1 VIYFAGVVRSRHG
14 SRLVIE
20 GKFAGESPNLA
31 RSIRAFLRSQELFY
45 QGPASEY
52 RSKSEARG
60 HAAMNRAP
68 LWTVIVALSA
78 LAIAGCGSGGGPLTI
93 AITAPGSLAASTTG
107 NLSATVTHDPKA
119 QGVTWSCAPV
129 GFCGTFT
136 LAQTA
141 SGVPTMYTA
150 PPVAP
155 AGGSVTITA
164 TSVTKPTTISTA
176 TIMITGMATQNF
188 TFYLTGESAFV
199 PSDPNSPLPPY
210 PYYSLAGVVQIANTL
225 SAGGVFAVTGGEQDY
240 NDGDSNTSPQPSG
253 DMITGGGL
261 VPNGDGTGTLTLIT
275 DNPNLG
281 VSGTETFAVAFA
293 NPNHALITQFDGSAT
308 SSGSMDLQT
317 STALPSGS
325 FSFVASGTSSD
336 DSGAFPAAYGGVFT
350 VVSGALSGTLDSN
363 LGGAVTP
370 GTPFTASL
378 STPDAFGRGSIN
390 DSTGIATSIN
400 YYVVGP
406 EVFRIVDMDSTTA
419 DTAVGSAYGQ
429 GAVPAFTAAS
439 IGESVFAVENPFTAY
454 AAVGQFKTT
463 GGTHFNGVGDL
474 NELNNGIQLTA
485 QAVHGTY
492 TLASDGYGSMNF
504 NPTYGDVSVFGIYA
518 VDPTLNILDPN
529 SSTDGGGALVAEMD
543 ENLVGTGLLVPQ
555 TDVTVADF
563 SGYYAF
569 GAQGATDADG
579 TFEFDFV
586 GAANVTEPGGSF
598 VGTGELSD
606 PFGALTGVGPTYTG
620 VAFTDAAAPDGAHP
634 GRYTINPLTLSND
647 DFTADI
653 SLTVTA
659 YQASGDQLFW
669 IEVDPDS
676 YFGGSLEAG
685 AIPAGDAKKTAPK
698 IRIQKH

>member
-1 VIYFAGVVRSRHG
+1 
-14 SRLVIE
+14 
-20 GKFAGESPNLA
+20 
-31 RSIRAFLRSQELFY
+31 
-45 QGPASEY
+45 
-52 RSKSEARG
+52 
-60 HAAMNRAP
+60 MNRAT
-68 LWTVIVALSA
+68 LWTVIVALGA
-78 LAIAGCGSGGGPLTI
+78 LGIAGCGSGGGPLTI

-107 NLSATVTHDPKA
+107 NLSATVTHDPKN

-141 SGVPTMYTA
+141 SGAPTMYTA

-164 TSVTKPTTISTA
+164 TSVTIPTRTSTA
-176 TIMITGMATQNF
+176 TIMITGTATQNF
-188 TFYLTGESAFV
+188 TFYLTGEENNFN
-199 PSDPNSPLPPY
+199 DD

-225 SAGGVFAVTGGEQDY
+225 SAGGVYAVTGGEQDY
-240 NDGDSNTSPQPSG
+240 NDGDGTDGISSPQPQG

-293 NPNHALITQFDGSAT
+293 NANHALITQFDGSAT
-308 SSGSMDLQT
+308 SSGSLDLQT

-325 FSFVASGTSSD
+325 FAFVASGTSSD
-336 DSGAFPAAYGGVFT
+336 DNGAFPAAYGGVFT
-350 VVSGALSGTLDSN
+350 VVSGALSGTVDSN

-370 GTPFTASL
+370 DIPFTASL

-390 DSTGIATSIN
+390 NSTGIATSIN

-406 EVFRIVDMDSTTA
+406 EVIRIIDVDSATA

-429 GAVPAFTAAS
+429 GAVPGFSAGS
-439 IGESVFAVENPFTAY
+439 IGESVFSVENPFTAY

-474 NELNNGIQLTA
+474 NELNNGVQLTA

-529 SSTDGGGALVAEMD
+529 ATTDGGGALVAEMD
-543 ENLVGTGLLVPQ
+543 ENLVGTGQLVPQ

-579 TFEFDFV
+579 SFEFDFV

-598 VGTGELSD
+598 VGTGDLSD
-606 PFGALTGVGPTYTG
+606 PFGALTGIGPTYTG
-620 VAFTDAAAPDGAHP
+620 VAFTDAAVPDGAHP

-653 SLTVTA
+653 SLVVTA

-685 AIPAGDAKKTAPK
+685 AIPTGDAKKATAK
-698 IRIQKH
+698 IQIQKH

>member
-1 VIYFAGVVRSRHG
+1 MIYFAGVVRSRHG

-188 TFYLTGESAFV
+188 TFYVTGEENNFA
-199 PSDPNSPLPPY
+199 DD

-240 NDGDSNTSPQPSG
+240 NDGDGPDGIISPQPQG

-293 NPNHALITQFDGSAT
+293 NPNHALITQFDGTAT

-406 EVFRIVDMDSTTA
+406 EVFRIVDVDSATA

-429 GAVPAFTAAS
+429 GAVPGFSAGS
-439 IGESVFAVENPFTAY
+439 IGDSVFAVENPFTAY

-529 SSTDGGGALVAEMD
+529 ATTDGGGALVAEMD

>member
-1 VIYFAGVVRSRHG
+1 M
-14 SRLVIE
+14 SRLRC
-20 GKFAGESPNLA
+20 L
-31 RSIRAFLRSQELFY
+31 
-45 QGPASEY
+45 
-52 RSKSEARG
+52 
-60 HAAMNRAP
+60 
-68 LWTVIVALSA
+68 
-78 LAIAGCGSGGGPLTI
+78 
-93 AITAPGSLAASTTG
+93 
-107 NLSATVTHDPKA
+107 
-119 QGVTWSCAPV
+119 
-129 GFCGTFT
+129 
-136 LAQTA
+136 
-141 SGVPTMYTA
+141 GVPGL
-150 PPVAP
+150 PVVAP
-155 AGGSVTITA
+155 AGGVTITA
-164 TSVTKPTTISTA
+164 TSVTVPTTFATA
-176 TIMITGMATQNF
+176 TIMITGTATQNF
-188 TFYLTGESAFV
+188 TFFVTGEENNFA
-199 PSDPNSPLPPY
+199 DD
-210 PYYSLAGVVQIANTL
+210 PYYSIAGVVQIASTL

-240 NDGDSNTSPQPSG
+240 NDGDGITSPQPQG

-275 DNPNLG
+275 DNSNLG

-293 NPNHALITQFDGSAT
+293 NANHALITQFDGTAT
-308 SSGSMDLQT
+308 SSGSMDLQS

-325 FSFVASGTSSD
+325 FAFVASGTSSD
-336 DSGAFPAAYGGVFT
+336 DSGTFPAAYGGVFT
-350 VVSGALSGTLDSN
+350 ITSGALSGTVDSN

-370 GTPFTASL
+370 GTPFTAAL

-390 DSTGIATSIN
+390 NSTGIATSIN

-406 EVFRIVDMDSTTA
+406 EVFRIVDVDSATS
-419 DTAVGSAYGQ
+419 DNAVGSAYGQ
-429 GAVPAFTAAS
+429 GAAPAFTAGS

-463 GGTHFNGVGDL
+463 AGTHFNGVGDL
-474 NELNNGIQLTA
+474 NELNNGVQLTA
-485 QAVHGTY
+485 QAIHGTY
-492 TLASDGYGSMNF
+492 TLASDGYGSMTF

-529 SSTDGGGALVAEMD
+529 TSTDGGGALVAEMD
-543 ENLVGTGLLVPQ
+543 ENLIGTGQLVPQ

-569 GAQGATDADG
+569 GAQGDTDADG
-579 TFEFDFV
+579 VFEFDFV
-586 GAANVTEPGGSF
+586 GAATVTEPGGSF

-620 VAFTDAAAPDGAHP
+620 VAFTDAAVPDGAHP

-659 YQASGDQLFW
+659 YQASADQLYW

-685 AIPAGDAKKTAPK
+685 AIPAGDAKKATPK
-698 IRIQKH
+698 IQIQKH

>member
-1 VIYFAGVVRSRHG
+1 
-14 SRLVIE
+14 
-20 GKFAGESPNLA
+20 
-31 RSIRAFLRSQELFY
+31 
-45 QGPASEY
+45 
-52 RSKSEARG
+52 
-60 HAAMNRAP
+60 MNRAI
-68 LWTVIVALSA
+68 LGTVIMALCVWG
-78 LAIAGCGSGGGPLTI
+78 IAGCGSGGAPLTI
-93 AITAPGSLAASTTG
+93 AITAPSSLAASSGG
-107 NLSATVTHDPKA
+107 NISATVTHDPTA
-119 QGVTWSCAPV
+119 GGVTWSCAPS

-141 SGVPTMYTA
+141 SGATTVYTA
-150 PPVAP
+150 PPVPP

-164 TSVTKPTTISTA
+164 TSVAIPTHTA
-176 TIMITGMATQNF
+176 TAMIMITGIATQNF
-188 TFYLTGESAFV
+188 AFYLTGEENNFA
-199 PSDPNSPLPPY
+199 DD

-240 NDGDSNTSPQPSG
+240 NDGDGITSPEPQG

-261 VPNGDGTGTLTLIT
+261 VPNGDGTATLTLIT

-281 VSGTETFAVAFA
+281 VGGTETFALAFA
-293 NPNHALITQFDGSAT
+293 NANHALITQFDGTAT

-325 FSFVASGTSSD
+325 FAFVASGTSSD
-336 DSGAFPAAYGGVFT
+336 VNGFFPAAYGGVFT
-350 VVSGALSGTLDSN
+350 ITSGALSGTVDSN
-363 LGGAVTP
+363 LGGTVTP
-370 GTPFTASL
+370 NTPFTASL

-390 DSTGIATSIN
+390 DSTGVATSIN

-406 EVFRIVDMDSTTA
+406 EVFRIVDVDSATA
-419 DTAVGSAYGQ
+419 DTAAGSAYGQ
-429 GAVPAFTAAS
+429 GAVPAFTAGS

-474 NELNNGIQLTA
+474 NELNNAIQLTE
-485 QAVHGTY
+485 QAIHGTY
-492 TLASDGYGSMNF
+492 TLASDGYGSMTF

-529 SSTDGGGALVAEMD
+529 VTTDGGGALVAEMD
-543 ENLVGTGLLVPQ
+543 ENLVGTGQLVPQ

-569 GAQGATDADG
+569 GAQGGTDADG
-579 TFEFDFV
+579 LFEFDFV
-586 GAANVTEPGGSF
+586 GAANVTEPGGSL

-606 PFGALTGVGPTYTG
+606 PFGALTGIGPTYTG
-620 VAFTDAAAPDGAHP
+620 VAFTGAAVPDGAHH

-647 DFTADI
+647 NFTSDI

-659 YQASGDQLFW
+659 YQASADQLYW
-669 IEVDPDS
+669 IEVDQDS

-685 AIPAGDAKKTAPK
+685 AIPAGDAKKPAPK
-698 IRIQKH
+698 IQKH

>member
-1 VIYFAGVVRSRHG
+1 
-14 SRLVIE
+14 
-20 GKFAGESPNLA
+20 
-31 RSIRAFLRSQELFY
+31 
-45 QGPASEY
+45 
-52 RSKSEARG
+52 
-60 HAAMNRAP
+60 MNRAP

-188 TFYLTGESAFV
+188 TFYVTGEENNFA
-199 PSDPNSPLPPY
+199 DD

-240 NDGDSNTSPQPSG
+240 NDGDGPDGIISPQPQG

-293 NPNHALITQFDGSAT
+293 NPNHALITQFDGTAT

-406 EVFRIVDMDSTTA
+406 EVFRIVDVDSATA

-429 GAVPAFTAAS
+429 GAVPGFSAGS
-439 IGESVFAVENPFTAY
+439 IGDSVFAVENPFTAY

-529 SSTDGGGALVAEMD
+529 ATTDGGGALVAEMD

>member
-1 VIYFAGVVRSRHG
+1 
-14 SRLVIE
+14 
-20 GKFAGESPNLA
+20 
-31 RSIRAFLRSQELFY
+31 
-45 QGPASEY
+45 
-52 RSKSEARG
+52 
-60 HAAMNRAP
+60 MNRTA
-68 LWTVIVALSA
+68 LWTVIVALCA
-78 LAIAGCGSGGGPLTI
+78 LGIAGCGSSGSSLTI
-93 AITAPGSLAASTTG
+93 AITAPTSLAASTSA
-107 NLSATVTHDPKA
+107 NLSATVTHDPQA
-119 QGVTWSCAPV
+119 GGVTWSCAPA
-129 GFCGTFT
+129 GFCGIFT
-136 LAQTA
+136 SVQTA
-141 SGVPTMYTA
+141 SNAPTMYTA
-150 PPVAP
+150 PPVPP

-164 TSVTKPTTISTA
+164 TSVTIPTRTATA

-188 TFYLTGESAFV
+188 TFYVTGEEISNLSTA
-199 PSDPNSPLPPY
+199 NNPY

-225 SAGGVFAVTGGEQDY
+225 SADGVFAVTGGEQDY

-281 VSGTETFAVAFA
+281 ISGTETFAVAFA
-293 NPNHALITQFDGSAT
+293 NANHALITQFDGTAT

-325 FSFVASGTSSD
+325 FAFVASGTSSD
-336 DSGAFPAAYGGVFT
+336 DNGAFSAAYGGVFT
-350 VVSGALSGTLDSN
+350 ITSGALSGTLDSN

-370 GTPFTASL
+370 DTPFTASL

-390 DSTGIATSIN
+390 NSTGIATSIN

-406 EVFRIVDMDSTTA
+406 EVIRIIDVDSATA

-429 GAVPAFTAAS
+429 GAVPAFTAGS
-439 IGESVFAVENPFTAY
+439 IGESVFSVENPFTAY

-463 GGTHFNGVGDL
+463 AGTHFNGVGDL

-485 QAVHGTY
+485 QAIHGTY
-492 TLASDGYGSMNF
+492 TLASDGYGSMTF

-529 SSTDGGGALVAEMD
+529 ATTDGGGALIAEMD
-543 ENLVGTGLLVPQ
+543 ENLIGTGQLVPQ
-555 TDVTVADF
+555 TDVVVDDF

-569 GAQGATDADG
+569 GAQGGTNADG
-579 TFEFDFV
+579 LFEFDFV
-586 GAANVTEPGGSF
+586 GAATVTQPGGAF
-598 VGTGELSD
+598 LGTGELSD

-620 VAFTDAAAPDGAHP
+620 VSFTDATVPDGAHP

-659 YQASGDQLFW
+659 YQASANQLYW
-669 IEVDPDS
+669 IEVDPGS

-685 AIPAGDAKKTAPK
+685 AIPSGLAKKATTK
-698 IRIQKH
+698 SQKH